1 MKPAD
6 DREEVLFR
14 EALQWARGLKRV
26 PVGELIQNERAQSM
40 KMNIAIL
47 NRPGR
52 WFGNGYMMTP
62 NNLFR
67 HLAGSLPG
75 VLLLCLLAANGRAQ
89 VFTTLHNFTATS
101 GTIYGVGTNSDGYR
115 VFRGLLLSGNTLY
128 GAAIRGGS
136 GGCGTIFAVNANGT
150 GFTTLHSFTATFVI
164 NHGNYD
170 STGTNSDGAFPNGGL
185 ILSGNT
191 LYGTAQCGASAGWGT
206 VFALNTDGT
215 GFTNLHN
222 FTATSGSAGGGSGTN
237 SDGAYPFDGLLLS
250 GNTLYGTAQCGGSS
264 GWGTVFA
271 LNTDGTG
278 FTNLHTFSATTGS
291 VGGDGINSDGA
302 NPLGGLILSGS
313 SLYGTAVQGG
323 TAGYGTVFS
332 FNTDGT
338 GFRTLHSFTDG
349 SDGGYPWDALILSGN
364 TLYGTAEVGGSSGWG
379 TVFAVNT
386 NGTGFRNLHS
396 FTGGSGGAD
405 PRAGL
410 ILSGNT
416 LYGTAF
422 YSSASSGN
430 GIVFAVN
437 TNGTGFTILHAF
449 AVPPNQ
455 EGNPAPELVLSGT
468 TLFGASFADG
478 AYGHGT
484 VFSLS
489 YPSPRLTIMPSG
501 TNVNLTWPSA
511 VAGFSYSA
519 YTLQS
524 TTNLGSSAVWAT
536 NSPAPVVVNGQNV
549 VTNSITGSQQFY
561 RLSQ

>member
-1 MKPAD
+1 
-6 DREEVLFR
+6 
-14 EALQWARGLKRV
+14 
-26 PVGELIQNERAQSM
+26 M
-40 KMNIAIL
+40 KMNIALL
-47 NRPGR
+47 NPAGR
-52 WFGNGYMMTP
+52 WLGPGYMMSP
-62 NNLFR
+62 NSLFR
-67 HLAGSLPG
+67 RLAGSLPG

-89 VFTTLHNFTATS
+89 VFTALHSFTATS
-101 GTIYGVGTNSDGYR
+101 GSEGFSGTNSDGQF

-128 GAAIRGGS
+128 GAAQAGGS

-150 GFTTLHSFTATFVI
+150 GFTTLHSFTATSVF
-164 NHGNYD
+164 NGND
-170 STGTNSDGAFPNGGL
+170 STGTNSDGVFPNGGL

-191 LYGTAQCGASAGWGT
+191 LYGTAEDGGSSGWGT

-222 FTATSGSAGGGSGTN
+222 FTATSGSAGSAGGGSGTN
-237 SDGAYPFDGLLLS
+237 SDGAYPLDGLLLS
-250 GNTLYGTAQCGGSS
+250 GNTLYGTAQYGGSA

-278 FTNLHTFSATTGS
+278 FTVLHTFTATTGS

-302 NPLGGLILSGS
+302 NPIGGLILSGS

-323 TAGYGTVFS
+323 TAGYGTVFAL
-332 FNTDGT
+332 NTDGT

-364 TLYGTAEVGGSSGWG
+364 TLYGTAAVGGSSGWG

-396 FTGGSGGAD
+396 FTGGSGGTYPKD
-405 PRAGL
+405 GL

-455 EGNPAPELVLSGT
+455 KGDSAPELVLSGT

-549 VTNSITGSQQFY
+549 MTNSITGTQQFY
-561 RLSQ
+561 RLIQ

>member
-1 MKPAD
+1 MK
-6 DREEVLFR
+6 R
-14 EALQWARGLKRV
+14 
-26 PVGELIQNERAQSM
+26 
-40 KMNIAIL
+40 NIAIL
-47 NRPGR
+47 NRARR
-52 WFGNGYMMTP
+52 WFGRGYMMKP
-62 NNLFR
+62 NNLFGR
-67 HLAGSLPG
+67 LAGSLPG
-75 VLLLCLLAANGRAQ
+75 LLLLCLLASNGRAQ
-89 VFTTLHNFTATS
+89 TFTTLHSFTATS
-101 GTIYGVGTNSDGYR
+101 GSEGFNGTNSDGDF
-115 VFRGLLLSGNTLY
+115 VFLGLLLSGNTLY
-128 GAAIRGGS
+128 GAAQAGGS
-136 GGCGTIFAVNANGT
+136 SGCGTLFAVNTDGT
-150 GFTTLHSFTATFVI
+150 GFTNLHNFTAT
-164 NHGNYD
+164 
-170 STGTNSDGAFPNGGL
+170 SGTNGIYASYGYGTNRDGAVPNGGF

-191 LYGTAQCGASAGWGT
+191 LYGTAQAGGSSGCGT
-206 VFALNTDGT
+206 LFAVNPDGT

-222 FTATSGSAGGGSGTN
+222 FTATSGSAGGGYGTN
-237 SDGAYPFDGLLLS
+237 SDGAGPFAGLLLS
-250 GNTLYGTAQCGGSS
+250 GNTLYGTAQFGGSA

-271 LNTDGTG
+271 VTTDGTG

-291 VGGDGINSDGA
+291 AGGEGINSDGV
-302 NPLGGLILSGS
+302 NPVGGLILSGS
-313 SLYGTAVQGG
+313 TLYGTAVQGG
-323 TAGYGTVFS
+323 TAGYGTVFAL
-332 FNTDGT
+332 NTDGT

-364 TLYGTAEVGGSSGWG
+364 TLYGTAAVGGSSGWG

-396 FTGGSGGAD
+396 FTGGSGGTY
-405 PRAGL
+405 PKGGL

-455 EGNPAPELVLSGT
+455 EGYPAPELVLSGT

-489 YPSPRLTIMPSG
+489 YPSPRLTITPSG
-501 TNVNLTWPSA
+501 TNVNLTWPST

-524 TTNLGSSAVWAT
+524 TTNLAPPTVWAT
-536 NSPAPVVVNGQNV
+536 NSPAPVVVNGQNG
-549 VTNSITGSQQFY
+549 VTNSITGTQQFF

>member
-1 MKPAD
+1 
-6 DREEVLFR
+6 
-14 EALQWARGLKRV
+14 
-26 PVGELIQNERAQSM
+26 
-40 KMNIAIL
+40 
-47 NRPGR
+47 
-52 WFGNGYMMTP
+52 
-62 NNLFR
+62 
-67 HLAGSLPG
+67 
-75 VLLLCLLAANGRAQ
+75 
-89 VFTTLHNFTATS
+89 
-101 GTIYGVGTNSDGYR
+101 
-115 VFRGLLLSGNTLY
+115 
-128 GAAIRGGS
+128 
-136 GGCGTIFAVNANGT
+136 
-150 GFTTLHSFTATFVI
+150 
-164 NHGNYD
+164 
-170 STGTNSDGAFPNGGL
+170 
-185 ILSGNT
+185 
-191 LYGTAQCGASAGWGT
+191 
-206 VFALNTDGT
+206 
-215 GFTNLHN
+215 
-222 FTATSGSAGGGSGTN
+222 
-237 SDGAYPFDGLLLS
+237 
-250 GNTLYGTAQCGGSS
+250 
-264 GWGTVFA
+264 
-271 LNTDGTG
+271 
-278 FTNLHTFSATTGS
+278 
-291 VGGDGINSDGA
+291 
-302 NPLGGLILSGS
+302 LILSGS

-349 SDGGYPWDALILSGN
+349 SDGGYPWDALILSGD

-422 YSSASSGN
+422 YTSASSGN

-449 AVPPNQ
+449 AVPLNQ

-549 VTNSITGSQQFY
+549 VTNSITGTQQFF